1 MKKKCLKITL
11 ITTFSC
17 NFVAKMEADPV
28 FCYPN
33 LSVLKVFKYIVNII
47 VWTCLG
53 LYLLFFLTFKIPAV
67 QEWLGGKL
75 ATMMAEKLGTTV
87 TIGKADVGFPNRLT
101 LYEVVVRDQQDK
113 DMLTAR
119 RLSATIDLLPLT
131 EGKVSI
137 ATGQIFG
144 AHGVFYQRDSLSK
157 PNYQFALDSLASKDS
172 TSTTPLDLRVNS
184 LIMRHSS
191 ISFDRFDLPETPDVL
206 NPNHLKI
213 TDINIHAIVKTLT
226 EDSLNINLKRL
237 ALKEKS
243 GLQIDRLAFRFEGG
257 RNDSYLEDFELKMP
271 GTEFKLGDIEA
282 KYQFKGDHF
291 VLPSLVHKGSIEP
304 STITLS
310 DLACLLPS
318 FKTFNSTLTISASF
332 RGQGEDITVSNLLV
346 NSTTGDIDID
356 IDGWVRNLTLAEPTW
371 LADINDLRLSD
382 KTISFI
388 SENLKGQQ
396 MDVPPIVTRLGKIH
410 MKGFVK
416 GTGFSDITTNSQLA
430 TDAGDV
436 ALSLMLNKQ
445 REFSGSIN
453 TNGINLKQLLD
464 DENFGTLATKIKI
477 SGQMPAEGDIT
488 IEADGNIN
496 QFDYNGYKFQNIAVN
511 GLYSTD
517 DIHGTLSIDDPNLQM
532 SVDGMLKRTGKTEN
546 VQVEANIS
554 QFSPQAIRLSDQ
566 WGNARF
572 AANLKADFTAS
583 GTNDAIGSID
593 LTDLTMV
600 SEDSRYKMNTLHVES
615 GYEGN
620 THHIMMNSDF
630 ATASIKGDF
639 DYNTLLQS
647 ITNFVVT
654 KLPTL
659 PGLPQVNRNT
669 NNNFAIDVTIHKSD
683 WLQHLLQVPVRLE
696 KPLTLNG
703 TVNDRM
709 QQIVLTCNI
718 PQLFYKDSQYDDCN
732 LTIVSPMNTLLCDLS
747 ATKLMDNGE
756 KWDLQVTSSAY
767 NNQLTASLLWDNHAP
782 KHMSGMI
789 TAMTEFNTTLEGKAI
804 TNVEIASSK
813 ININDAIWE
822 VQPCHIAYYDNR
834 LDIFNFA
841 IRHDQQHLMID
852 GTASESNRDSLQFSL
867 NEIDISYVL
876 NLINFHAVSF
886 SGLATGSG
894 NANGVLGD
902 MQANGA
908 LKVEQFKFE
917 DGRMGTLDAHVN
929 WNKEEKQIDIH
940 AVADDGPEAQT
951 LIDGY
956 VSPERN
962 YIDLGIRAEGTYLD
976 FAKSFTSSFCSHV
989 DGHGNGAVRLI
1000 GPLDAINLTGELVI
1014 NGHAH
1019 VTALGCTYEMR
1030 NDTIRM
1036 VPNEIEFVNCEVYDI
1051 YDNKGIMTGGIHHQ
1065 ELTNLT
1071 FDIIVDADNLL
1082 AYDFPDFGEEMFYG
1096 TVFAKGNAAIHGREN
1111 ETIIEADIT
1120 PQKNSFY
1127 VYDASSPE
1135 VVTSQEFIEW
1145 GSDKKATKTSTK
1157 TDDTDDNFRSDLTMR
1172 LRVNVTPDAQMRLL
1186 MDSRTGD
1193 YIVLRG
1199 RGDLQAT
1206 YYNKGSFNMFGNYE
1220 VTEGKYNITI
1230 QNVIK
1235 KDFTFTEGGTVVFG
1249 GDPYD
1254 ARLDLQAQ
1262 HIVNG
1267 VSLSDLNIGQSF
1279 SNTVRVNCLMNI
1291 TGQPRAPI
1299 VDFDLDILNVNS
1311 NEKQMVRNIINGQDE
1326 MRQQV
1331 IYLLAI
1337 GRFYPQGANNAAESE
1352 SQRNSTSL
1360 AMQSLLSGTLSGQL
1374 NSVLGQVIKND
1385 NWNFGANIS
1394 TGDEGW
1400 NNAEY
1405 EGIINGRLLNNR
1417 LLINGQFGYRDNATT
1432 ATPSFIGD
1440 FDIRYLLYPNG
1451 NLALKVYNQ
1460 TNDRYFT
1467 RSSLNTQG
1475 IGIIMKKDFNG
1486 WRSLFNLKKKEKK
1499 QEEEP
1504 SKR

>member
-1 MKKKCLKITL
+1 MKKKWLKITL

-17 NFVAKMEADPV
+17 NFVPKIEASPA

-33 LSVLKVFKYIVNII
+33 LSVLKIFKYIVNII
-47 VWTCLG
+47 VWTVLG
-53 LYLLFFLTFKIPAV
+53 LYLLCFLTFKIPAM
-67 QEWLGGKL
+67 QQWLGNKM
-75 ATMMAEKLGTTV
+75 ATLMAEKLGTSV
-87 TIGKADVGFPNRLT
+87 SIGKADVGIPNRLT
-101 LYEVVVRDQQDK
+101 LYEVVIRDQQDK

-131 EGKVSI
+131 KGKISI

-157 PNYQFALDSLASKDS
+157 PNYQFALDSLASKD
-172 TSTTPLDLRVNS
+172 TTNTAPLDLRINS

-191 ISFDRFDLPETPDVL
+191 ISFDRLDLPETPEVL
-206 NPNHLKI
+206 DPNHLKV

-226 EDSLNINLKRL
+226 EDSLNMNLKRL
-237 ALKEKS
+237 ALKEQS

-257 RNDSYLEDFELKMP
+257 RNYSYLEDFELKMP
-271 GTEFKLGDIEA
+271 GTDVKLGDIKA
-282 KYQFKGDHF
+282 KYRFKEDHF
-291 VLPSLVHKGSIEP
+291 VIPSLVHKGSILP

-318 FKTFNSTLTISASF
+318 LKTFNSTLKLSASF
-332 RGQGEDITVSNLLV
+332 RGQGEDINVSDLLV
-346 NSTTGDIDID
+346 SSTTGDIDID
-356 IDGWVRNLTLAEPTW
+356 IDGWIRNLTLAEPTW
-371 LADINDLRLSD
+371 LADINDLVLSD

-388 SENLKGQQ
+388 SENLKGRQ
-396 MDVPPIVTRLGKIH
+396 MNVPPIVTRLGNIH

-416 GTGFSDITTNSQLA
+416 GTGLSEITTNSQLA
-430 TDAGDV
+430 TGAGNVD
-436 ALSLMLNKQ
+436 LDLMLNRQ
-445 REFSGSIN
+445 REFSGNIN
-453 TNGINLKQLLD
+453 TDGINLKQLMN
-464 DENFGTLATKIKI
+464 DEQFGMLATKINI
-477 SGQMPAEGDIT
+477 SGKLPAKGDISIKADGT
-488 IEADGNIN
+488 IE
-496 QFDYNGYKFQNIAVN
+496 QFDYNGYHFKNIAIN
-511 GLYSTD
+511 GLFSPD
-517 DIHGTLSIDDPNLQM
+517 DIHGTLSVDDPNLRLSAKGVM
-532 SVDGMLKRTGKTEN
+532 KRTGKTEN
-546 VQVEANIS
+546 VQVEATID
-554 QFSPQAIRLSDQ
+554 QFSPQATHLSDR
-566 WGNARF
+566 WGDARF
-572 AANLKADFTAS
+572 ATNLKADFMAS
-583 GTNDAIGSID
+583 GTNDAIGQID
-593 LTDLTMV
+593 VTDLTMV
-600 SEDSRYKMNTLHVES
+600 SEQSNYKMDALHVES
-615 GYEGN
+615 GYEN
-620 THHIMMNSDF
+620 NIHHITLNSDF

-647 ITNFVVT
+647 ITNYVAT

-659 PGLPQVNRNT
+659 PGLPMVNLNT

-683 WLQHLLQVPVRLE
+683 WIQHLLQMPVRLTH
-696 KPLTLNG
+696 PLTLHG
-703 TVNDRM
+703 TVNDKM

-718 PQLFYKDSQYDDCN
+718 PQFFYKDSQYDDCN
-732 LTIVSPMNTLLCDLS
+732 LSIVSPMNTLLCDLS
-747 ATKLMDNGE
+747 ATKLMDDGD
-756 KWDLQVTSSAY
+756 KWDLQVTTSAY
-767 NNQLTASLLWDNHAP
+767 NNQLTASVLWDNHAP
-782 KHMSGMI
+782 KRMNGMI
-789 TAMTEFNTTLEGKAI
+789 TAMAEFNTTLEGNPF
-804 TNVEIASSK
+804 TNVDIASSK
-813 ININDAIWE
+813 ININDAVWE

-834 LDIFNFA
+834 LDIYNFA
-841 IRHDQQHLMID
+841 IRHDQQHLTID
-852 GTASESNRDSLQFSL
+852 GTASDSNLDSLQFNL
-867 NEIDISYVL
+867 KEIDISYVL

-894 NANGVLGD
+894 NVSGVLGD

-908 LKVEQFKFE
+908 LKVEEFKFE
-917 DGRMGTLDAHVN
+917 GGRMGTLDAHVN

-940 AVADDGPEAQT
+940 AIADDGPEAKT
-951 LIDGY
+951 FIDGY

-976 FAKSFTSSFCSHV
+976 FAKSFTSSFCSDV
-989 DGHGNGAVRLI
+989 GGHGNGAVRLI
-1000 GPLDAINLTGELVI
+1000 GPLDAINLTGELVL

-1019 VTALGCTYEMR
+1019 VTALGCTYELR

-1036 VPNEIEFVNCEVYDI
+1036 VPNEMDFVRCEVYDI
-1051 YDNKGIMTGGIHHQ
+1051 YGNQGILTGGIHHQ
-1065 ELTNLT
+1065 ELTKLT
-1071 FDIIVDADNLL
+1071 FDIYVDADNLL
-1082 AYDFPDFGEEMFYG
+1082 AYDFPDFGEDMFYG
-1096 TVFAKGNAAIHGREN
+1096 TVFAKGNAAIHGRQN

-1120 PQKNSFY
+1120 PQKNSFF
-1127 VYDASSPE
+1127 VYNASSPE

-1145 GSDKKATKTSTK
+1145 GTGTTVSKSNKTNDEEDDK
-1157 TDDTDDNFRSDLTMR
+1157 FRSDLTMR
-1172 LRVNVTPDAQMRLL
+1172 LRVNATPDAQVRLL
-1186 MDSRTGD
+1186 MDARTGD
-1193 YIVLRG
+1193 YITLRG
-1199 RGDLQAT
+1199 RGDLQTT

-1235 KDFTFTEGGTVVFG
+1235 KDFTFSEGGTVVFG

-1254 ARLDLQAQ
+1254 ATLNLQAQ

-1267 VSLSDLNIGQSF
+1267 VSLSDLNVGQSF

-1291 TGQPRAPI
+1291 TGQPKAPI

-1311 NEKQMVRNIINGQDE
+1311 NEKQMVRNLINGQDE

-1352 SQRNSTSL
+1352 SQRNNTSL

-1394 TGDEGW
+1394 PGDEGW

-1405 EGIINGRLLNNR
+1405 EGIVNGRLLNNR

-1440 FDIRYLLYPNG
+1440 FDIRYLLYPSG

-1467 RSSLNTQG
+1467 RSALNTQG
-1475 IGIIMKKDFNG
+1475 IGIIMKKDFNN
-1486 WRSLFNLKKKEKK
+1486 WRSLFQRKKTEK
-1499 QEEEP
+1499 P
-1504 SKR
+1504 

>member
-1 MKKKCLKITL
+1 MKITQ

-17 NFVAKMEADPV
+17 NFVPKFEANPT

-47 VWTCLG
+47 VWTVLG
-53 LYLLFFLTFKIPAV
+53 LYLLFILTFKIPAM
-67 QEWLGGKL
+67 QQWLGGKL
-75 ATMMAEKLGTTV
+75 ATVVAQKLGTNV
-87 TIGKADVGFPNRLT
+87 SIGRADVGIPNRLT
-101 LYEVVVRDQQDK
+101 LYDVVIRDQQDK

-131 EGKVSI
+131 KGKISI

-157 PNYQFALDSLASKDS
+157 PNYQFALDSLASKDT
-172 TSTTPLDLRVNS
+172 TSTTPLDLRFNS

-191 ISFDRFDLPETPDVL
+191 ISFDRQDLPETPGAL

-213 TDINIHAIVKTLT
+213 SDINIHAIVKTLT

-237 ALKEKS
+237 ALKEQS
-243 GLQIDRLAFRFEGG
+243 GLQIDRLAFRFQGG
-257 RNDSYLEDFELKMP
+257 RHDSNLQDFELKMP
-271 GTEFKLGDIEA
+271 GTEIKLGDIEA
-282 KYQFKGDHF
+282 KYQFRDKHF
-291 VLPSLVHKGSIEP
+291 MIPSLVHKGSIEP

-318 FKTFNSTLTISASF
+318 LKTFNSTLTLSASF
-332 RGQGEDITVSNLLV
+332 RGQGEDVIVSDLLV

-356 IDGWVRNLTLAEPTW
+356 IDGWVRDLTLPEPTW

-396 MDVPPIVTRLGKIH
+396 MDVPPIVTRLGNIH

-416 GTGFSDITTNSQLA
+416 GTGVSEITTNSQLA
-430 TDAGDV
+430 TDAGNV
-436 ALSLMLNKQ
+436 ALNLMLNRQ
-445 REFSGSIN
+445 REFSGNIH
-453 TNGINLKQLLD
+453 TDGINLKQLTD
-464 DENFGTLATKIKI
+464 DEQFGMLATEINL
-477 SGQMPAEGDIT
+477 SGKLPTESDIT
-488 IEADGNIN
+488 LEADGIIK
-496 QFDYNGYKFQNIAVN
+496 QFDYKGYQFQNIAVN
-511 GLYSTD
+511 GLYSPD
-517 DIHGTLSIDDPNLQM
+517 DIHGTLSIDDPNLQL
-532 SVDGMLKRTGKTEN
+532 SVDGILKRTGQTKN
-546 VQVEANIS
+546 VQVEASIN
-554 QFSPQAIRLSDQ
+554 QFSPQAIHLSDK
-566 WGNARF
+566 WGEARF
-572 AANLKADFTAS
+572 SANLKADFTAS
-583 GTNDAIGSID
+583 GTNDAMGNID
-593 LTDLTMV
+593 LTDLSMV
-600 SEDSRYKMNTLHVES
+600 SPDVNYQMNALHVES
-615 GYEGN
+615 GFEDN
-620 THHIMMNSDF
+620 VHHITLDSDF
-630 ATASIKGDF
+630 ATANIKGDF
-639 DYNTLLQS
+639 DYRTLLQS
-647 ITNFVVT
+647 INNFVVT

-659 PGLPQVNRNT
+659 PGLPQVNPNT
-669 NNNFAIDVTIHKSD
+669 NNNFAIDVTIRKSD
-683 WLQHLLQVPVRLE
+683 WLQHLLQVPVQLPR
-696 KPLTLNG
+696 PLTLHG
-703 TVNDRM
+703 TVNDKM
-709 QQIVLTCNI
+709 QQMVLMCNI

-732 LTIVSPMNTLLCDLS
+732 LSIVSPMNTLLCDLS
-747 ATKLMDNGE
+747 ATKLMGNGE

-767 NNQLTASLLWDNHAP
+767 NNQLTASLLWDNHAT

-789 TAMTEFNTTLEGKAI
+789 TAMAEFNTTLEGKAI
-804 TNVEIASSK
+804 TNVDIASSK
-813 ININDAIWE
+813 ININDAVWD

-841 IRHDQQHLMID
+841 VRHNQQHLMID
-852 GTASESNRDSLQFSL
+852 GTASESNLDSLQFNL
-867 NEIDISYVL
+867 KGIDISYVL
-876 NLINFHAVSF
+876 NLVNFHAVSF

-894 NANGVLGD
+894 NVSGVLGEL
-902 MQANGA
+902 QANGA
-908 LKVEQFKFE
+908 LKVDEFKFE

-929 WNKEEKQIDIH
+929 WNKEKKQIDIH
-940 AVADDGPEAQT
+940 AIADDGPEAKT

-989 DGHGNGAVRLI
+989 DGHANGAVRLI
-1000 GPLDAINLTGELVI
+1000 GPLDAINLTGELLL

-1036 VPNEIEFVNCEVYDI
+1036 VPNEMEFVRCEVYDI
-1051 YDNKGIMTGGIHHQ
+1051 YGNQGILTGGIHHQ

-1071 FDIIVDADNLL
+1071 FDIYVDAENLL

-1096 TVFAKGNAAIHGREN
+1096 TVFARGKAAIHGREN

-1120 PQKNSFY
+1120 PQKNSFF
-1127 VYDASSPE
+1127 VYNASSPE
-1135 VVTSQEFIEW
+1135 VASSQEFIVW
-1145 GSDKKATKTSTK
+1145 GSASEKGKENSEKLASAT
-1157 TDDTDDNFRSDLTMR
+1157 DDDNFRSDLTMR
-1172 LRVNVTPDAQMRLL
+1172 LKVNTTPDAQLRLL
-1186 MDSRTGD
+1186 MDARTGD

-1206 YYNKGSFNMFGNYE
+1206 YYNKGGFSMFGNYE
-1220 VTEGKYNITI
+1220 VTEGKYNVTI
-1230 QNVIK
+1230 QNIIK
-1235 KDFTFTEGGTVVFG
+1235 KDFTFSEGGTIVFS

-1254 ARLDLQAQ
+1254 AQLDLQAQ

-1279 SNTVRVNCLMNI
+1279 ANTVRVNCLMNI

-1299 VDFDLDILNVNS
+1299 VDFDFDILNVNS
-1311 NEKQMVRNIINGQDE
+1311 NEKQMVRNVINGQDE

-1337 GRFYPQGANNAAESE
+1337 GRFYPQGANNAAENE

-1374 NSVLGQVIKND
+1374 NSMLGQVIKND

-1432 ATPSFIGD
+1432 TTPSFIGD
-1440 FDIRYLLYPNG
+1440 FDIRYLLSPNG

-1486 WRSLFNLKKKEKK
+1486 WRSLFQRKPTTDTK
-1499 QEEEP
+1499 
-1504 SKR
+1504 